1 MGGTM
6 VTKESLAQ
14 YIDLCA
20 EIEELRAKISRIEQA
35 IERIE
40 REGTVK
46 DAVKGGVGGLQTFH
60 IEGFPY
66 PEHDKLIVALMRRR
80 AKLSTF
86 EAAQAEKVGEIE
98 DFLETIEDSH
108 IRRIINLRFVE
119 GLSWN
124 GVADRIGGNASED
137 SVRKAF
143 TRYIAK

>member
-14 YIDLCA
+14 YLDMCA
-20 EIEELRAKISRIEQA
+20 EIEELRAKITRIEQA

-40 REGTVK
+40 SQGTVR
-46 DAVKGGVGGLQTFH
+46 DAVKGGAGGLQTFH

-66 PEHDKLIVALMRRR
+66 PEYDKLIVSLARRR
-80 AKLSTF
+80 ARLYAF
-86 EAAQAEKVGEIE
+86 EAEQTEKVREIE
-98 DFLETIEDSH
+98 EFLSGIDDSH

-143 TRYIAK
+143 TRYISR